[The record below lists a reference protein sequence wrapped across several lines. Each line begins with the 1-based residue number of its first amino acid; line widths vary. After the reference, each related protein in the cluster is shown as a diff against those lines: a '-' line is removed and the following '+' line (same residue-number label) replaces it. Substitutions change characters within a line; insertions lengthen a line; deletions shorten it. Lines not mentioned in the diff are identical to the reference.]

1 MSRMISRSTYFLV
14 WLALMAL
21 LIATVVAASF
31 DLGWL
36 TSMIAIGIAI
46 CKTLLIVLFVMHV
59 RASSRLTWVFAG
71 AGFFWL
77 GILMTLA
84 MSGYIR
90 RGLLRGS
97 GTLMTA

>member
-1 MSRMISRSTYFLV
+1 MSLRMISRTTYFLV

-36 TSMIAIGIAI
+36 NSVIAIGIAI
-46 CKTLLIVLFVMHV
+46 CKTLLIVLFFMHV
-59 RASSRLTWVFAG
+59 RVSSRLTWVFAG

-77 GILMTLA
+77 GILITLA
-84 MSGYIR
+84 MSDYIS
-90 RGLLRGS
+90 RGWLP
-97 GTLMTA
+97 GTGK